1 MSEGPLFEQ
10 NGQEEPRLVGLRN
23 FASGA
28 EFRDDQWQ
36 PTVVSKNRALF
47 PYRRFVQATLSE
59 LGYDVLA

>member
-10 NGQEEPRLVGLRN
+10 NGQEEPRLVGIRA

-28 EFRDDQWQ
+28 EFREGQWQ
-36 PTVVSKNRALF
+36 PAVVSGAQSLL
-47 PYRRFVQATLSE
+47 PYRRFVKATLRE